1 MALVKCKECGQ
12 QISTDAKACPSCG
25 KKRTSCATI
34 GCAAILGLCLVGYI
48 ASLFVFHGGG
58 TPETNPVETQPISS
72 APAAP
77 IPGAQWK
84 YFQNEDEMAKGT
96 SYFAMV
102 TSTNTLTFDFPY
114 SGPQHATLTLRTHPR
129 HGKDLILRIERG
141 QFLCHS
147 FDDCSVLVRFDDGQ
161 AQKYSASPAADN
173 STEQIFIRNY
183 PRFVG
188 NMLKAKRVRI
198 STKVYQEGE
207 PVMEFDVSDF
217 DQAKYQ
223 PEK

>member
-12 QISTDAKACPSCG
+12 QISTDAKSCPNCG
-25 KKRTSCATI
+25 KKRTSCATL
-34 GCAAILGLCLVGYI
+34 GCAAILGICLVGFI
-48 ASLFVFHGGG
+48 ASLFDYHGGG
-58 TPETNPVETQPISS
+58 TTETKPIAST
-72 APAAP
+72 PPAP
-77 IPGAQWK
+77 IPGAQWE
-84 YFQNEDEMAKGT
+84 YFQNEDKMGKGT
-96 SYFAMV
+96 SQYAMV
-102 TSTNTLTFDFPY
+102 TSTNALNFEFPY

-161 AQKYSASPAADN
+161 AQTYSASPAADN
-173 STEQIFIRNY
+173 STEQIFIQNY
-183 PRFVG
+183 SRFVG

>member
-25 KKRTSCATI
+25 KKRTSCVTL
-34 GCAAILGLCLVGYI
+34 GCAAILVLCLVGFI
-48 ASLFVFHGGG
+48 ASLVVVHDGG
-58 TPETNPVETQPISS
+58 TPGTKPSATTPPVPVPGTQWNYSQI
-72 APAAP
+72 
-77 IPGAQWK
+77 
-84 YFQNEDEMAKGT
+84 EDKMGKGT

-102 TSTNTLTFDFPY
+102 TSTNALDFDFPY

-161 AQKYSASPAADN
+161 AQKYSASPPADN
-173 STEQIFIRNY
+173 STEQIFIQNY
-183 PRFVG
+183 SRFVG

-198 STKVYQEGE
+198 STKVYHEGE

-217 DQAKYQ
+217 DASRYQ
-223 PEK
+223 PSK